1 MSLTQV
7 LPSNTASATPPK
19 VRYFSW
25 WLVVFAAG
33 WFVVLLTAFPDP
45 TTLMQRHWPLI
56 LVGVGGAILGNATA
70 VGGGLVFVPVM
81 IVLYHMP
88 AEAALK
94 LALATQAFG
103 MTSGAIAW
111 LRRGVVPI
119 EALYAT
125 TPALLVGATVG
136 TVVIA
141 PSSVLVKSLF
151 GPASI
156 LIGLTTLLMLNR
168 SGNRLSLPHR
178 ATLPLIFVTLM
189 GGLLTGWIAIGVGEV
204 VAAFLMLAYGLR
216 IERCVGLGVVLLAV
230 GSIYLTLLHQA
241 TAHDIPWD
249 MTIFTILGAV
259 FGARSAPF
267 LTQYLSARALKLGFA
282 TVAIVDGF
290 IFVVQS
296 YFV

>member
-7 LPSNTASATPPK
+7 LPSSTTPVTQAK
-19 VRYFSW
+19 GRYFSW

-33 WFVVLLTAFPDP
+33 WLAVLLVAFPQP

-81 IVLYHMP
+81 IVIYHLP

-111 LRRGVVPI
+111 LRRGVVPT
-119 EALYAT
+119 EALSAT
-125 TPALLVGATVG
+125 APALLIGATVG
-136 TVVIA
+136 TVIVA
-141 PSSVLVKSLF
+141 PSSLLVKGIF

-168 SGNRLSLPHR
+168 SRSRSGMPRR
-178 ATLPLIFVTLM
+178 ATFPLVLVTLG

-204 VAAFLMLAYGLR
+204 VAAFLMLVYGLR
-216 IERCVGLGVVLLAV
+216 LERCVGLGVVLLAI
-230 GSIYLTLLHQA
+230 GSIYLTLLHQVI
-241 TAHDIPWD
+241 AHDIPWD
-249 MTIFTILGAV
+249 MAIFTILGAV

-267 LTQYLSARALKLGFA
+267 LTTYLSPRALKLGFA
-282 TVAIVDGF
+282 AIAIIDGL

-296 YFV
+296 HLG